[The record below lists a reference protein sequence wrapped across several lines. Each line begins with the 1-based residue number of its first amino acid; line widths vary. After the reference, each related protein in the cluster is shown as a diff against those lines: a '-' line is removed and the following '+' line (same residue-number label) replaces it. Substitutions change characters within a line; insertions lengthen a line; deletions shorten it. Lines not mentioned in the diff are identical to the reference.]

1 MKNDM
6 DNRTTPI
13 LREQAGA
20 QPNCSTALDKEG
32 VATQQLIEALRETVK
47 ENDRITKALRV
58 SETRYRSLVESTDDF
73 IYLVNGKGEYLFMN
87 ARTLSQYG
95 LSPHEVRDKHYGDFH
110 DEKETRIFMEQ
121 LRQVFDKKGSLVQE
135 HPGEKGGHYLL
146 TLSPVI
152 EPGGA
157 VCAVTV
163 ISKEIT
169 AHKKLEIELKK
180 SNERLRREQIRR
192 ISLAKKLINLLEEE
206 RHRIAGDLHDQVGQ
220 VLTSLKMDLE
230 NIHSV
235 IPVRDSALSLKI
247 AEMSAK
253 ARRVLGDIK
262 TISSK
267 LRPAVLDVFGL
278 ERSLWQLLKEL
289 EQKGMAV
296 DFFRRDVPERFHPE
310 KELAFYR
317 IAQESIQNI
326 MKHSKAKKIH
336 VNFTRKRSIISLS
349 IEDNGVG
356 FNPGKSTEFSNGKGA
371 LGLLIMQERAFQQ
384 GGELTIDSAEGK
396 GTHILAEIPLG
407 NIDH

>member
-1 MKNDM
+1 
-6 DNRTTPI
+6 
-13 LREQAGA
+13 
-20 QPNCSTALDKEG
+20 
-32 VATQQLIEALRETVK
+32 
-47 ENDRITKALRV
+47 
-58 SETRYRSLVESTDDF
+58 
-73 IYLVNGKGEYLFMN
+73 
-87 ARTLSQYG
+87 
-95 LSPHEVRDKHYGDFH
+95 
-110 DEKETRIFMEQ
+110 
-121 LRQVFDKKGSLVQE
+121 
-135 HPGEKGGHYLL
+135 
-146 TLSPVI
+146 
-152 EPGGA
+152 
-157 VCAVTV
+157 
-163 ISKEIT
+163 
-169 AHKKLEIELKK
+169 
-180 SNERLRREQIRR
+180 
-192 ISLAKKLINLLEEE
+192 
-206 RHRIAGDLHDQVGQ
+206 
-220 VLTSLKMDLE
+220 LKMDLE